1 MPSAQ
6 MLLVRELIELHRAP
20 TSPSIDERRLR
31 YERAETAFGA
41 DSVPAGERV
50 VAGGCEAEWV
60 RPRRGHEPVLV
71 YTHGGAYAYGSS
83 RSHRHLSGMIGMAAE
98 TAVLSLDY
106 RRAPEHPFPAAVEDA
121 FAAYRWL
128 LEQGVPARRIVLA
141 GDSAGGGLVVASMLM
156 ARDAGVP
163 LPAAG
168 ACLSPWFDLT
178 GEGGSLLTHA
188 DRDPLLDPEDL
199 RRTAALYLGGAD
211 PRHPLASPLFADL
224 RGLPPLLLHVG
235 SEEILLDD
243 ARTLARSAAGAGVRV
258 ALEEWPDM
266 VHVWHWYFPV
276 LDEARLAIDRI
287 AAFLAEALEA
297 VGEPSR

>member
-1 MPSAQ
+1 VPSAQ
-6 MLLVRELIELHRAP
+6 MLLVRELIELHRAA
-20 TSPSIDERRLR
+20 TTLSIEERRLR
-31 YERAETAFGA
+31 YDRAEAAFGA
-41 DSVPAGERV
+41 DSVSAGERV
-50 VAGGCEAEWV
+50 AAGGCEAEWV
-60 RPRRGHEPVLV
+60 RPRRTDEPVLV

-83 RSHRHLSGMIGMAAE
+83 RSHRHLAGTIGAAAE

-128 LEQGVPARRIVLA
+128 LDQGVAPARIALA
-141 GDSAGGGLVVASMLM
+141 GDSAGGGLVVASMLR

-178 GEGGSLLTHA
+178 GEAGTLRTHA
-188 DRDPLLDPEDL
+188 DRDPLLDPDDL
-199 RRTAALYLGGAD
+199 GRMAGLYLAGAD
-211 PRHPLASPLFADL
+211 PRHPLASPAFADP
-224 RGLPPLLLHVG
+224 RGLPPLLVHVG

-243 ARTLARSAAGAGVRV
+243 ARTFARSAAAAGVAV
-258 ALEEWPDM
+258 TLEEWPDM

-276 LDEARLAIDRI
+276 LDEARQAIDRI
-287 AAFLAEALEA
+287 AAFLAEAL
-297 VGEPSR
+297 G